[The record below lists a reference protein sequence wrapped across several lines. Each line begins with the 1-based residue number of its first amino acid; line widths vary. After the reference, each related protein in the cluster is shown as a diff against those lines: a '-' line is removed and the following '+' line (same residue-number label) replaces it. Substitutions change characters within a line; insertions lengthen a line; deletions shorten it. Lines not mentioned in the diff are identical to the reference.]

1 MLRCF
6 SFRKKQ
12 IDKPYVARKYIP
24 QNVYEETSLN
34 TMNLIVSIFRSGPE
48 SLIICHPMAD
58 PAPVTCVQLTEQ
70 ELRCTLH
77 CSSLGT
83 QYILQHSAELKG
95 IRVRVC
101 KPRSDVLEQQPDVL
115 KWLDVQGKLVS
126 GDTIH
131 FFYDQV

>member
-101 KPRSDVLEQQPDVL
+101 KPRSDVSEQRPETL
-115 KWLDVQGKLVS
+115 TWLDIQGKLVS